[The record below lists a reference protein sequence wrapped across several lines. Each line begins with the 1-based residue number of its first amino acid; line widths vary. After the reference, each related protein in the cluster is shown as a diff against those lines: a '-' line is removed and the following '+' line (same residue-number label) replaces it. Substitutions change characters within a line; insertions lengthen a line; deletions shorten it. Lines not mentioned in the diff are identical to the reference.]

1 MIFIKIY
8 YDISIGK
15 VQLEGSLVGKG
26 VLVASLVRIAC
37 AKSHPPK
44 GGDLHDIT
52 LRKEVDDD
60 TLHKEVDD
68 DTLRK
73 EVETTTP
80 SARRWTTTPSARRWT
95 TTPSER
101 RRPTTNRPCSQ
112 LLGRDHGLLQ
122 SPTCLCF
129 KIF

>member
-73 EVETTTP
+73 EVDDDTLRKEVDDDTLRKEVDDDTLRKEET
-80 SARRWTTTPSARRWT
+80 
-95 TTPSER
+95 
-101 RRPTTNRPCSQ
+101 TTNRPCSQ